1 MKNLLY
7 KEFCLAMHP
16 ICYVFTFLFPFM
28 ILIPNY
34 PLFIGTLY
42 IIPIFSVLFLG
53 ANKGKQSNDLFYS
66 ALLPI
71 RKRDIVFARMGSVMM
86 MELTTLILMAALLPL
101 KLLIMQAINVPSPFT
116 TQGIVSSFAF
126 ALIGYLFVNMVFF
139 FMFYKSGRS
148 IIAPT
153 LISTFGYVIYIMVFT
168 AVLPAVNPANN
179 LPIIPGFYHAFID
192 IHIGIQFIYLA
203 VALLLFIVINIF
215 IVKCASKKLERV
227 DL

>member
-16 ICYVFTFLFPFM
+16 VCYVFTFLFPFM

-86 MELTTLILMAALLPL
+86 MELTTLILMAALVPL
-101 KLLIMQAINVPSPFT
+101 KLFIMQAINTPSPFT

-126 ALIGYLFVNMVFF
+126 VLIGYLFVNMIFF
-139 FMFYKSGRS
+139 LMFYKSGRS

-153 LISTFGYVIYIMVFT
+153 LIATFGYVIYIAIFT
-168 AVLPAVNPANN
+168 VVLPAVNPADG

-192 IHIGIQFIYLA
+192 INFGIQFVYLA
-203 VALLLFIVINIF
+203 IALFIYIAGNILVC
-215 IVKCASKKLERV
+215 IQASRELSRV